1 MLLSAECSGS
11 IPSGVF
17 RRGVGDGAENAMQ
30 KPMVQ
35 GPKIQE
41 PEEEEPRVQDPRVL
55 GPRVQKLLSFIK
67 RWWKASL
74 MRSGAGH
81 LGPEASVGPLAGGP
95 RYQQETD
102 R

>member
-1 MLLSAECSGS
+1 MGAE
-11 IPSGVF
+11 
-17 RRGVGDGAENAMQ
+17 AENAMQ
-30 KPMVQ
+30 EPMVQ
-35 GPKIQE
+35 GPRVQGPKMQE

-81 LGPEASVGPLAGGP
+81 LRPEASVGPLAGGP
-95 RYQQETD
+95 RSQQETD